1 MLVVKTMA
9 IPNKL
14 KQLKGFHGRLFNSDG
29 LARNY
34 MARMTMKLDPN
45 IWNINI
51 TNVNVDGRSRILVYT
66 HQEDNND

>member
-1 MLVVKTMA
+1 MA

-14 KQLKGFHGRLFNSDG
+14 KRLKEFHGRLFTEDQ

-45 IWNINI
+45 IWNISI
-51 TNVNVDGRSRILVYT
+51 TNVTVDGKQQILVYT
-66 HQEDNND
+66 HQEDDNG

>member
-1 MLVVKTMA
+1 MA

-14 KQLKGFHGRLFNSDG
+14 KQLKQFHGRLFNDKD

-51 TNVNVDGRSRILVYT
+51 TNVKIDDKPQILVYT
-66 HQEDNND
+66 HQEDDND

>member
-1 MLVVKTMA
+1 MA

-14 KQLKGFHGRLFNSDG
+14 KQLKEFHGRLFNDDK

-45 IWNINI
+45 IWNISI
-51 TNVNVDGRSRILVYT
+51 TNVNVDGKSQTLVYT
-66 HQEDNND
+66 HQEDGND